1 MKITAE
7 TRAKADCEVQFAFE
21 EEKFPHER
29 GFEPLVKKAVSE
41 GEFSG
46 KEGQTV
52 LLHSAS
58 GRLLLVGLGKE
69 KDFRLDTITVAAG
82 RAAVCLRDSG
92 MKKIA
97 YLSDGVCVKKSGGIP
112 PYVASIAGGAIMALY
127 RFGKYKTGE
136 AADEMKK
143 KEIEEIAVVVNESE
157 KEHASKSLR
166 NAEIMCYAN
175 SFARDIANE
184 SGKEGTPTAIAH
196 RVSELAKQYG
206 IKCTV
211 LSEEECRKEGMNSF
225 LSVAA
230 GSKQPPKFIVLE
242 YKHADAKDTICL
254 VGKGITFDTG
264 GISLKPS
271 KEMDKMKHDKCG
283 AAAVYGAMQA
293 AAAFKLPLH
302 VIGITPLTEN
312 MPGGNA
318 TKPGDIFTAA
328 SGKTIEVL
336 NTDAEGRLVL
346 ADALNYA
353 LKYKP
358 SAIIDLAT
366 LTGACVVAL
375 GSHATGMTTNNPELA
390 TKVKAAGEAVH
401 ERVWEL
407 PLWKEYYEMI
417 KGDFADIKNIGSPD
431 GEAGTLTAAAFLG
444 NFVGET
450 PWVHLDIAGTAY
462 LYKPRGYFV
471 QVGATGVGV
480 RLLTKLLLDWKKK

>member
-1 MKITAE
+1 MKIFTEA
-7 TRAKADCEVQFAFE
+7 RSGKSDCHIQFAFE

-29 GFEPLVKKAVSE
+29 GFEPLVKKAISD

-46 KEGQTV
+46 KDGQTA
-52 LLHSAS
+52 LLHGAS
-58 GRLLLVGLGKE
+58 SRLLLVGLGKE
-69 KDFRLDTITVAAG
+69 KDFSIDSIRVASA
-82 RAAVCLRDSG
+82 RAAVYARDSG

-97 YLSDGVCVKKSGGIP
+97 FLSDGACIKKAGGISA
-112 PYVASIAGGAIMALY
+112 YAAAITEGAILSLY
-127 RFGKYKTGE
+127 RFSKKTGE
-136 AADEMKK
+136 AAEEAKK
-143 KEIEEIAVVVNESE
+143 KEIEEITVVVNESE
-157 KEHASKSLR
+157 KGEVGKAAAV
-166 NAEIMCYAN
+166 AEIISNSN

-184 SGKEGTPTAIAH
+184 AGKEATPTAITL
-196 RVSELAKQYG
+196 RVSEMAKQYG

-211 LSEEECRKEGMNSF
+211 LSEEECKKEKMGAF

-230 GSKQPPKFIVLE
+230 GSRQPPKFIILE
-242 YKHADAKDTICL
+242 YKPSDAKDTICF

-283 AAAVYGAMQA
+283 AAAVYGALMA
-293 AAAFKLPLH
+293 AAALKLPYH

-318 TKPGDIFTAA
+318 TKPGDIVTAA
-328 SGKTIEVL
+328 SGKTIEIL

-353 LKYKP
+353 NKFKP

-375 GSHATGMTTNNPELA
+375 GSHATGLATNNPELA
-390 TKVKAAGEAVH
+390 AKVKAAGEAVH

-462 LYKPRGYFV
+462 FYKPRLYYY

-480 RLLTKLLLDWKKK
+480 RLLTKMLMDWKKK